1 MPGGDGT
8 GPGGM
13 GSMTGRGAGYC
24 AGNTVPGYMNSY
36 GGRNFG
42 AGRGVVGARGRGR
55 GYRNQYYAT
64 GLPGNSPQTK
74 KPPHTK
80 YSLGSP
86 TYGSPYIP
94 DVDPKEE
101 VKMLKDQ
108 AGMLEKQLDDIQGR
122 MDELKKGPDKKEK

>member
-1 MPGGDGT
+1 MPRGDGT

-13 GSMTGRGAGYC
+13 GPMTGRGAGYC
-24 AGNTVPGYMNSY
+24 AGNTAPGYMNSY
-36 GGRNFG
+36 GGRYSG
-42 AGRGVVGARGRGR
+42 AGRGAFGGRGR
-55 GYRNQYYAT
+55 GYRNQYYST
-64 GLPGNSPQTK
+64 GLPAWGGQVG
-74 KPPHTK
+74 
-80 YSLGSP
+80 YP

>member
-13 GSMTGRGAGYC
+13 GSMTGRAAGYC
-24 AGNTVPGYMNSY
+24 AGYSVPGFANPN

-42 AGRGVVGARGRGR
+42 AGRGAFGGRGRGR
-55 GYRNQYYAT
+55 GYRNQYYST
-64 GLPGNSPQTK
+64 GLPAWGGQVG
-74 KPPHTK
+74 
-80 YSLGSP
+80 YP